1 MFLSKTLN
9 KKKILILFKSD
20 FPQLLTRFFSGF
32 PPVFL
37 YHEKCIFWL
46 LKKVLSK
53 LKYFVSFSSDFYPVF
68 PGFPRFSPV
77 FQFNQLL
84 LSFTNNKKII
94 KVTFLGR
101 RRNREVAPSIWIFRI
116 FKNRVI
122 ERKHLCLIFY
132 LC

>member
-1 MFLSKTLN
+1 MNLIKTSN
-9 KKKILILFKSD
+9 KKIFD
-20 FPQLLTRFFSGF
+20 TFQVWF
-32 PPVFL
+32 PPVVNPVFL
-37 YHEKCIFWL
+37 RFFPVFFCIMKNIFFDY